1 MKQYG
6 RIAACLPVEKGD
18 PLRTQLLDAVRENYV
33 GDLNRKTTLNNTPV
47 PSFVV
52 TQLCAAQKYAY
63 FCGEPANADA
73 DWYSQDS
80 KKLDVVLQ
88 KDANNTWWL
97 PVPQFQGISRQSSLA
112 GVTTAPTFCQ
122 SKRLKKWR
130 KTATA
135 LRAGRRYR
143 VIARNTGRA
152 KSGAQRYWVVK
163 LEEPL
168 TCVQDADMQTADWNG
183 QVQLLLSD
191 EIIERVKVQYGDDL
205 LNQEIVVTGD
215 VLLALSSDHHTPLVL
230 ENIVKLMPVMEGPGW

>member
-1 MKQYG
+1 MPLAGNVDLKSQELRALVKQYG

-80 KKLDVVLQ
+80 KKLDVVLVLQ

-112 GVTTAPTFCQ
+112 WCNHSTDILPVKTVEEMAKNGNSAACGKAIPCHCAEYWQ
-122 SKRLKKWR
+122 SKKAARS
-130 KTATA
+130 
-135 LRAGRRYR
+135 
-143 VIARNTGRA
+143 VIG
-152 KSGAQRYWVVK
+152 W
-163 LEEPL
+163 
-168 TCVQDADMQTADWNG
+168 
-183 QVQLLLSD
+183 
-191 EIIERVKVQYGDDL
+191 
-205 LNQEIVVTGD
+205 LN
-215 VLLALSSDHHTPLVL
+215 SK
-230 ENIVKLMPVMEGPGW
+230 NR